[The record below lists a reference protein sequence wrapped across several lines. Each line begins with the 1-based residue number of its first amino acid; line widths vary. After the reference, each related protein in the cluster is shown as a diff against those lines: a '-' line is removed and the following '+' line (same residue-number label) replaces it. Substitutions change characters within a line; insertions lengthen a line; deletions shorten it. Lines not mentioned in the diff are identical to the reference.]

1 MMREELR
8 RNGPGCSARLNA
20 LPRERLSPL
29 CLGEI
34 LCAVGALQVLP
45 LNGRSVCMSEIVY

>member
-1 MMREELR
+1 MAPVALR
-8 RNGPGCSARLNA
+8 VSTRCRASGLV
-20 LPRERLSPL
+20 L
-29 CLGEI
+29 CGLGEI